1 MNGALPQ
8 PRFLPTTAEEVHAL
22 GWSELDVIIVT
33 GDTYIDSAYIGAAV
47 IGRVLVAA
55 GFRVGILAQPDIID
69 TGDIARL
76 GEPRLFWGVTAG
88 SLDSM
93 VANYTALGKPRR
105 SDDLTPGGRN
115 DRRPDRAA
123 LVYSNLIRRR
133 FKSTQPIVL
142 GGVEASLRRISHYDA
157 WSDRVRRAI
166 LFDAKADLLLYGM
179 AEQSAVALA
188 QALDQ
193 GGDITALRGICYISK
208 TPPEPQDR
216 FGGQDIELPPHSLVA
231 QEQAEFV
238 RMFDLFYAN
247 SDPQTAKR
255 LYQRQDTRYLVQNPP
270 AYPTESPILDQIH
283 ELPYAREAHPF
294 YGTQGAIR
302 ALETIRFGLIT
313 HRGCYGE
320 CRFCAIA
327 VHQGRQV
334 VSRSQASLLREA
346 GAMTIHP
353 AFKGV
358 IPDVGGP
365 TANMY
370 AIECKRKQ
378 HEGACRD
385 RACLHPSPCPKL
397 PIDHTPQIE
406 LLRALHHLPGVRHVF
421 IGSGVRHDLLIA
433 DRKAGQP
440 YLEEILTH
448 HVSGQ
453 LKIAPEH
460 VQAHL
465 LDLMAKP
472 GPASL
477 ETFLGMFAR
486 ARRKLAKQIYLTYYL
501 MAAYPGCSVEDMHA
515 LKQFSAEKLHVTPE
529 QIQIFTPSPSTW
541 ATLMYYTGID
551 PFSGRTIFVERNPA
565 QKRKQKEVFS
575 WLKQNRR
582 QTGRRMTTRRREPR
596 P

>member
-1 MNGALPQ
+1 MTEGLSQ
-8 PRFLPTTAEEVHAL
+8 PRFLPTTADEVQAL

-47 IGRVLVAA
+47 IGRGLVAA
-55 GFRVGILAQPDIID
+55 GFRVGILAQPDIADIN
-69 TGDIARL
+69 GIARL

-133 FKSTQPIVL
+133 FKSTRPIVL

-157 WSDRVRRAI
+157 WSDTVRRAI

-179 AEQSAVALA
+179 AEESAVALA
-188 QALDQ
+188 RRLDQ
-193 GGDITALRGICYISK
+193 GGDITSLRGICYISK
-208 TPPEPQDR
+208 TPPALQDQ
-216 FGGQDIELPPHSLVA
+216 FDGPDIELPSHSAVA
-231 QEQAEFV
+231 ADQAEFV

-247 SDPQTAKR
+247 NDPQTAKR
-255 LYQRQDTRYLVQNPP
+255 LYQRQDTRYLVHNPP
-270 AYPTESPILDQIH
+270 AFPADSPVLDQIH

-294 YGTQGAIR
+294 YGAQGTIR

-346 GAMTIHP
+346 KFMVAHP

-358 IPDVGGP
+358 ISDVGGP

-370 AIECKRKQ
+370 AMECDRKRRK
-378 HEGACRD
+378 GACRD

-406 LLRALHHLPGVRHVF
+406 LLRALQKIPGVRHVF
-421 IGSGVRHDLLIA
+421 IGSGVRHDLVIA
-433 DRKAGQP
+433 DRAAGQQ
-440 YLEEILTH
+440 YLEEILAR

-453 LKIAPEH
+453 LKVAPEH
-460 VQAHL
+460 VQEHL
-465 LDLMAKP
+465 LELMAKP
-472 GPASL
+472 GRASL
-477 ETFLGMFAR
+477 ETFLAMFAR
-486 ARRKLAKQIYLTYYL
+486 ARRKLAKQVYLTYYL
-501 MAAYPGCSVEDMHA
+501 MAAYPGCALDDMHA
-515 LKQFSAEKLHVTPE
+515 LKQFTTAKLHVSPE

-541 ATLMYYTGID
+541 ATLMYYTGVD
-551 PFSGRTIFVERNPA
+551 PFSGRPIFVERNAA
-565 QKRKQKEVFS
+565 QKRKQKEVLTWVRINKS
-575 WLKQNRR
+575 
-582 QTGRRMTTRRREPR
+582 QTRPRTGAGRHKPIV
-596 P
+596 